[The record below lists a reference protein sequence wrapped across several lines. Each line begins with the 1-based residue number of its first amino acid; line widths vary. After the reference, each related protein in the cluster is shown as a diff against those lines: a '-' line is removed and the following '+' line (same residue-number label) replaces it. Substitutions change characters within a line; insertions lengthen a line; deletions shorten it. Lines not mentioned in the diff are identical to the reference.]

1 MNIYRSIGLSLEG
14 VRIWNW
20 NRQSNTAQWRD
31 DGEQG
36 ILLPALALLRL
47 WLVTRQPNMRLG
59 CWRGVTDSRWKAG
72 CPLIGGMPNHWL
84 SHCTIARGNYR
95 RIKQSYIHT
104 YIHIHTHTAVYIYIY
119 NWYVVRSLVILACWH
134 RFQSHSAT
142 KYVRPGSRFQVFN
155 LWDEAEETIYIVW
168 AWADNTSCLRWCK
181 LYITLYIH
189 IYILQLYLYHHTTNV
204 SLSTWMPRRP
214 VESWRSCGP
223 PRDAGGLPGRFFEVF
238 NGESP

>member
-1 MNIYRSIGLSLEG
+1 MELESPIKH
-14 VRIWNW
+14 RPMT
-20 NRQSNTAQWRD
+20 RWR
-31 DGEQG
+31 GARNPFAG
-36 ILLPALALLRL
+36 TCALAAVACYKAAQHEAGLLKRGHRFAL
-47 WLVTRQPNMRLG
+47 ESRVSVNRWDAEPLVVALHHSPRELPTY
-59 CWRGVTDSRWKAG
+59 K
-72 CPLIGGMPNHWL
+72 
-84 SHCTIARGNYR
+84 TIVYT
-95 RIKQSYIHT
+95 HT
-104 YIHIHTHTAVYIYIY
+104 YIHIHTHSCIYIYIYIY

-238 NGESP
+238 